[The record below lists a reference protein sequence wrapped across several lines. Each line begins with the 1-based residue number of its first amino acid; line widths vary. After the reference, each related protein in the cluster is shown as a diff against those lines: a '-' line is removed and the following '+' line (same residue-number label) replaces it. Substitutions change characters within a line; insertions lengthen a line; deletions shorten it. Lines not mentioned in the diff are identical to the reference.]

1 MKKNIIKV
9 LAVIPGLLM
18 LLNAIGFMT
27 NPEQTANDL
36 HMTLLDGLG
45 RSTQIGD
52 MTSFFMGTA
61 ILIFVGVIH
70 FKGRWLY
77 AGALFLGGAA
87 LFRSMAAVM
96 HGADWAIQY
105 IIIEI
110 VLTIWLCATAY
121 AMDKHAE
128 K

>member
-9 LAVIPGLLM
+9 LAVLPGLAM
-18 LLNAIGFMT
+18 LLNAIGFIT
-27 NPEQTANDL
+27 NPEKTANDL
-36 HMTLLDGLG
+36 HMVLLDGLG

-61 ILIFVGVIH
+61 ILIFVGVIR
-70 FKGRWLY
+70 FEGRWLY

-96 HGADWAIQY
+96 HGADWATQY
-105 IIIEI
+105 IVIEV
-110 VLTIWLCATAY
+110 VLTIWLCAAAY
-121 AMDKHAE
+121 VMDKHDE
-128 K
+128 